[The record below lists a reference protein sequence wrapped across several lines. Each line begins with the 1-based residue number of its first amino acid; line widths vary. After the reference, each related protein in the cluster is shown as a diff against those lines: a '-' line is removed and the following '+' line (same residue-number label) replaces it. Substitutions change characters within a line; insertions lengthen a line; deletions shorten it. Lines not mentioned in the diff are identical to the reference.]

1 MAAGSVVV
9 YQRALY
15 WINTSVIDL
24 NSATVQVLLVSA
36 GYTPA
41 PATHSTTADIG
52 TNEMTTAGY
61 ARVTYTPTGG
71 AGAGL
76 DEQSNSHV
84 RFDIPNTVLSA
95 TSIMSAKYAIVCTQT
110 SGRLLAYFDLNDGG
124 GELAATQISIN
135 WASDG
140 VFRYSNPN

>member
-15 WINTSVIDL
+15 WINNGVIDL
-24 NSATVQVLLVSA
+24 DSATVQVLLCSA

-41 PATHSTTADIG
+41 PATHSTTADISA
-52 TNEMTTAGY
+52 EMTTAGY
-61 ARVTYTPTGG
+61 ARVSYTPTGG
-71 AGAGL
+71 AGAGI

-84 RFDIPNTVLSA
+84 RFDIPNVVLSA
-95 TSIMSAKYAIVCTQT
+95 TAIMSAKYAVICTET
-110 SGRLLAYFDLNDGG
+110 TGRLICYFDLNDGG
-124 GELAATQISIN
+124 GELAATQISID
-135 WASDG
+135 WATNG